1 MSTTEMMREWAA
13 RYASTEPSPDVDR
26 PNRTGG
32 RYSRDEL
39 MYEWDHFR
47 GIVPF
52 KAFHLRLDMNYKA
65 WEQAFA
71 RAARAGD
78 PRAVRGRY
86 DRAGVWDD

>member
-1 MSTTEMMREWAA
+1 
-13 RYASTEPSPDVDR
+13 
-26 PNRTGG
+26 
-32 RYSRDEL
+32 